1 MSLRFPQNWKWKVR
15 FTIFLLLIVPFYVLP
30 SLGRSLWLNR
40 VGWLVGILAVDAL
53 GTVVVGFFTNSYR
66 FAFLLYCGATA
77 LEVLLLMAGYE
88 PRFVLWIGDL
98 FPALVAIYFA
108 QQIYVNMGD

>member
-1 MSLRFPQNWKWKVR
+1 
-15 FTIFLLLIVPFYVLP
+15 
-30 SLGRSLWLNR
+30 
-40 VGWLVGILAVDAL
+40 
-53 GTVVVGFFTNSYR
+53 
-66 FAFLLYCGATA
+66 
-77 LEVLLLMAGYE
+77 MAGYE